1 MKASR
6 KSNDPLAK
14 ALRLLRQ
21 RDYFEAELQAR
32 LLEAGYSD
40 SEVTAVLTQL
50 QDWKLVSDQRTENE
64 AIQSHLDKP
73 AQGRLKL
80 AMRLS
85 RSGIDLDEALQKASE
100 VVSDED
106 ELSRAIHLI
115 RNNSDAKPDKL
126 YRKLLGRGFSPEI
139 AEEAVRM
146 TTE

>member
-32 LLEAGYSD
+32 LQEAGYSD
-40 SEVTAVLTQL
+40 SEITAVLTQL
-50 QDWKLVSDQRTENE
+50 HDWRLVSDQRTEE
-64 AIQSHLDKP
+64 QTVQCHLESP

-106 ELSRAIHLI
+106 ELARAIALI
-115 RNNSDAKPDKL
+115 RNNSDSKPDKL

-139 AEEAVRM
+139 AEEAVRS